1 MTRVVGM
8 RSLIS
13 CMTRNIPY
21 KIVLFIRNIILF
33 FMYVISCAFR
43 RGIAHVGNSIL
54 LLPIS
59 SSWSREVLLKR
70 FPLEGH
76 YKDLSE
82 ACPCCQ
88 ASESTAC
95 PPIGKEERDEG
106 ATIKDSRCRVIR
118 FFRLDRISQ

>member
-21 KIVLFIRNIILF
+21 KIVLFIWNIILF
-33 FMYVISCAFR
+33 FMYVIACAFR
-43 RGIAHVGNSIL
+43 RGIAFCSYRSPRVGPEKFFSNDFHSGG
-54 LLPIS
+54 PN
-59 SSWSREVLLKR
+59 
-70 FPLEGH
+70 EGH
-76 YKDLSE
+76 YKDLSD

-88 ASESTAC
+88 ASESTSC